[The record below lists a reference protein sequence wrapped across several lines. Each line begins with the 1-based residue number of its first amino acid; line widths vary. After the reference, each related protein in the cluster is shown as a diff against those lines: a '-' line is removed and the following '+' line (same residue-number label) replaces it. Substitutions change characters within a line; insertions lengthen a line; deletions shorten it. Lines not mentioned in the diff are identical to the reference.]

1 MRLIN
6 DLKMCDS
13 ITNDMVN
20 YSDIKINLLKNN
32 VFSVDNITEYLD
44 NWDDIKNGNI
54 CYKVLYNHSG
64 NSYLYIYPNSNKDI
78 TNYLIECIRM
88 CLKHI
93 LLNNDLS
100 FLSNEEANC
109 VTEINCLDSFFTCAK
124 ISDKTYLIQI

>member
-20 YSDIKINLLKNN
+20 YNDIKINLLKNN
-32 VFSVDNITEYLD
+32 IFSVDNITEYLD

-54 CYKVLYNHSG
+54 CYKVLYNNSG

-78 TNYLIECIRM
+78 TNYLVEYIRM

-100 FLSNEEANC
+100 FLSNEEVKY
-109 VTEINCLDSFFTCAK
+109 VTEINCLDSFFTCVK